1 MRTSLNLIWAFNF
14 ISCLVI
20 TILSYQ
26 SGSSKSELLAWTCAS
41 IYSFVVVLYDFRH
54 MIQNKEKEV
63 KEDIIDN
70 L

>member
-1 MRTSLNLIWAFNF
+1 MITLLNLIWVFNF
-14 ISCLVI
+14 ISSLAI

-26 SGSSKSELLAWTCAS
+26 SGSSTSELLAWSCAS
-41 IYSFVVVLYDFRH
+41 IYSFVIVLYDFRH
-54 MIQNKEKEV
+54 MMQNKEKEV

>member
-1 MRTSLNLIWAFNF
+1 MITLLNLIWAFNF

-20 TILSYQ
+20 TILSYR
-26 SGSSKSELLAWTCAS
+26 SGSPTTELLAWTCAS
-41 IYSFVVVLYDFRH
+41 IYSFVVVLYDIRH
-54 MIQNKEKEV
+54 MIQNKEKET